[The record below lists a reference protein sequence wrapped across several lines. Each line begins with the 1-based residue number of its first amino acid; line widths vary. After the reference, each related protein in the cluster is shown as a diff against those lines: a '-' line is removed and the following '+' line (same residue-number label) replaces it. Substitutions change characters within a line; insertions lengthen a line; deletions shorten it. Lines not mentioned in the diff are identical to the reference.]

1 MPDLTGKNLIACDP
15 SALGPER
22 FRAVSPA
29 DGRTL
34 PPDFRVAT
42 EVEVDLACVEAEAA
56 GRQWATEP
64 WEIRADLL
72 EAIAGQI
79 EALGDELLERANAET
94 ALPLQR
100 LASERGRTCGQLR
113 MFATHVRSGA
123 WLRTSVD
130 LAEPERTP
138 LPKPDLRRTHLSLG
152 PVAVFGASN
161 FPLAFSVAGGDTA
174 SALAAGCP
182 VVVKAHEAH
191 PGTSE
196 LVGAAMVEAIKA
208 VGAPPGLF
216 SLLFGGPEVGR
227 MLVVHPAIRAVG
239 FTGSQRAGRALF
251 DLGASRPRPIPVF
264 AEMGSVNPVF
274 ALPGALEERS
284 EEWAKGY
291 AGSLTLGVGQFC
303 TNPGVLVG
311 LMGEGLNAFVEQVGE
326 ALAEVP
332 EGVMLTEGICRSF
345 RTTTE
350 KLAHRHGV
358 GVAFRSE
365 ARGAGATAPALF
377 TTTADE
383 FLNQPDLRD
392 EVFGPAGLVVA
403 CVDFAEMVR
412 VALALEG
419 QLTATVLMGAGDD
432 ARAKALLPYAAL
444 IAGRVIVNGF
454 PTGVEVCASMQHGGP
469 YPATTDAR
477 FTSVGT
483 AAMDRFLRPVA
494 FQNVPEDLLPG

>member
-1 MPDLTGKNLIACDP
+1 
-15 SALGPER
+15 
-22 FRAVSPA
+22 
-29 DGRTL
+29 
-34 PPDFRVAT
+34 
-42 EVEVDLACVEAEAA
+42 
-56 GRQWATEP
+56 
-64 WEIRADLL
+64 
-72 EAIAGQI
+72 
-79 EALGDELLERANAET
+79 
-94 ALPLQR
+94 
-100 LASERGRTCGQLR
+100 
-113 MFATHVRSGA
+113 
-123 WLRTSVD
+123 
-130 LAEPERTP
+130 
-138 LPKPDLRRTHLSLG
+138 
-152 PVAVFGASN
+152 
-161 FPLAFSVAGGDTA
+161 
-174 SALAAGCP
+174 
-182 VVVKAHEAH
+182 
-191 PGTSE
+191 
-196 LVGAAMVEAIKA
+196 
-208 VGAPPGLF
+208 
-216 SLLFGGPEVGR
+216 
-227 MLVVHPAIRAVG
+227 
-239 FTGSQRAGRALF
+239 
-251 DLGASRPRPIPVF
+251 
-264 AEMGSVNPVF
+264 
-274 ALPGALEERS
+274 
-284 EEWAKGY
+284 
-291 AGSLTLGVGQFC
+291 
-303 TNPGVLVG
+303 
-311 LMGEGLNAFVEQVGE
+311 MGEGLNAFVEQVGE